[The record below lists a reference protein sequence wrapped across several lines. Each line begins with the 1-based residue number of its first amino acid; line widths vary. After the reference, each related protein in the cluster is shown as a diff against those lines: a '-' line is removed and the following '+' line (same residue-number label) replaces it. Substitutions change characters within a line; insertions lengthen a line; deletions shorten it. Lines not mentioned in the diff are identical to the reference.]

1 MRTSH
6 KVCNIEY
13 DNDLNKRINARYFP
27 SAPLQPNFSPIPSS
41 TRYQRFQ
48 VNNESYNN
56 DNLNKYPEF
65 EGSRTFYPGTSKG
78 PVQTAL
84 NNVDVESK
92 LRNQF
97 FALQRNDQAV
107 YIPDVSSS
115 LYNSHYNTKPSKLD
129 HCAKIENMPFN
140 PDRCGLAPL
149 AFNNSTR
156 YNLKNI

>member
-1 MRTSH
+1 MRSSH

-13 DNDLNKRINARYFP
+13 DNDLNKRLNSRYFP
-27 SAPLQPNFSPIPSS
+27 SAPLQPNFSPVPSA

-48 VNNESYNN
+48 IHNESYNN
-56 DNLNKYPEF
+56 ENLNKYPIYETKT
-65 EGSRTFYPGTSKG
+65 TFYPGTSKA

-84 NNVDVESK
+84 NNVDIESQ

-97 FALQRNDQAV
+97 FALQKNDQAK
-107 YIPDVSSS
+107 YIPDITSP
-115 LYNSHYNTKPSKLD
+115 LYNSHYQTKPSKLD
-129 HCAKIENMPFN
+129 LCKPIHNMPFN

-156 YNLKNI
+156 HNLKSM